1 MASHDP
7 LPNGSLGAESG
18 TGTWVLE
25 ATEQANPLR
34 QTPFLSFCL
43 HASLCPHTHSP
54 ELGHSS
60 IHTGWPRLGLA
71 GGRPSPTAHRPKDT
85 LTYSELLPED
95 GLLAQGGAVPAA
107 ESELVLAL
115 IDAHLRPLPDHNDR
129 IGSALADGTLPWGQ
143 ARNLVA
149 DDVGSQGHHG

>member
-1 MASHDP
+1 ML
-7 LPNGSLGAESG
+7 LP
-18 TGTWVLE
+18 
-25 ATEQANPLR
+25 R
-34 QTPFLSFCL
+34 
-43 HASLCPHTHSP
+43 SP
-54 ELGHSS
+54 ELGHTACVSCLAR
-60 IHTGWPRLGLA
+60 TWVGWWVTR
-71 GGRPSPTAHRPKDT
+71 SPAHRPRDT

-107 ESELVLAL
+107 KSELVLAF
-115 IDAHLRPLPDHNDR
+115 IDAHLRPLPDHNDG